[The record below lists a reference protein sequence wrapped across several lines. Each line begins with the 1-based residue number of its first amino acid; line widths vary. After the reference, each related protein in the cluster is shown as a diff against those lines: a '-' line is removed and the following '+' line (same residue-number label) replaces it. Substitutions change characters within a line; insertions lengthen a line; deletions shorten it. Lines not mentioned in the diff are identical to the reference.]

1 LTCPFFL
8 LMSLEIYLHFFN
20 VETTGGSSS
29 YSSISCQILKFAR
42 LSVVSLQILHSITPL
57 FAFFTPNIALNYTLF
72 RFFHP
77 QHCTQLH
84 PFSLFSPT
92 TLHSITPFLA
102 FFTYNIALIYTL
114 FSFFHPQHC
123 TQLHPFS
130 LFSPTALH
138 SFTLFFIL
146 L

>member
-42 LSVVSLQILHSITPL
+42 LSVVSLPILHSITL
-57 FAFFTPNIALNYTLF
+57 FFAFFTQNIALNYTIFCFFHPQPCTQLHSFLLFSLPTLHSITPFFAFFSHNIALNYTLF
-72 RFFHP
+72 RFFLP

-84 PFSLFSPT
+84 YF
-92 TLHSITPFLA
+92 
-102 FFTYNIALIYTL
+102 
-114 FSFFHPQHC
+114 
-123 TQLHPFS
+123 
-130 LFSPTALH
+130 
-138 SFTLFFIL
+138 
-146 L
+146 